1 MTTIVYRDK
10 TIAVDGRSSW
20 GDMIC
25 NDQHMKMHI
34 RGRHAF
40 FASGV
45 PSDIDEY
52 IDLYLARAINSPEYL
67 GTLSMLVVDSDL
79 NLYQVG
85 VAKKPIR
92 SMWREKLPLD
102 IYLAIGSGAMYAMGA
117 MAMGADA
124 KQSVNCAAAHD
135 VYTGGVIRSWSFEAL
150 HELLNG
156 DKDGKLASK

>member
-20 GDMIC
+20 GDMIY
-25 NDQHMKMHI
+25 NDQHRKMHI

-40 FASGV
+40 FASGA

-92 SMWREKLPLD
+92 SLWREKLPLD
-102 IYLAIGSGAMYAMGA
+102 AYLAIGSGAMYAMGA

-124 KQSVNCAAAHD
+124 KQAVKCAAMHD
-135 VYTGGVIRSWSFEAL
+135 VYTGGLIRSWSFETL

>member
-10 TIAVDGRSSW
+10 TIAADSRSSW

-25 NDQHMKMHI
+25 NDQYMKMHI

-40 FASGV
+40 FAAGA

-52 IDLYLARAINSPEYL
+52 IDLYLARAINSPEHL
-67 GTLSMLVVDSDL
+67 SAISMLVVDPDL

-92 SMWREKLPLD
+92 SLWREKLPLD
-102 IYLAIGSGAMYAMGA
+102 TYLAIGSGAMYAMGA

-124 KQSVNCAAAHD
+124 KQAVRCAAMHD
-135 VYTGGVIRSWSFEAL
+135 GYTGGVIRGWSFETL